1 MHRGRR
7 QASWAIR
14 SRWALAA
21 ALAIG
26 VVGLASPGRAKAGEF
41 TIDACQADAGNF
53 ASGAFE
59 NFATRGMRWRRACN
73 PLGPGL
79 RGLVTANVARG
90 GRVAHGAQSAFVLDA
105 PSGTA
110 FSRLRWSGH
119 AHRRDCRYALQLYAL
134 RPDGSSVAIKNV
146 RANHDCPHRAH
157 AQASSWPR
165 PRSYDLGGASRIVQR
180 VVCVGASSHQFC
192 SARGLNYF
200 QTFTA
205 EATVSDSLGPA
216 VSILTDGPLARGE
229 WVSGIQSLAYEATDN
244 VGVKNAH
251 AQVGATPDGNDP
263 HPCNYAQRIP
273 CPNGQGHIEV
283 NTRQLSE
290 GSQEMHVSAEDAAGN
305 SADSPSAT
313 VRIDNTP
320 PGAVPV
326 GVGGGEAWRN
336 RNDFDLAWEDPP
348 EPDRAPIVGAHY
360 RLCLAGGGECVT
372 GTRSEPQVAAIDGL
386 AVPAPGEWE
395 LSLWREDA
403 ARNQQPANA
412 SVPVKL
418 RYDPEPPTLGF
429 EGAQADD
436 PTRVSVLVTDPLSGL
451 GGGEIEISRVGSG
464 VWQEL
469 LTSQEGS
476 HLVTRIDD
484 AALPPGEYE
493 LHATAHDV
501 AGNEASTDQRL
512 DGQPMRVM
520 LPLRVTTSI
529 KAGVVGKRRVH
540 RTVRRHG
547 KSHKVNRTVRV
558 LKPKAKVKF
567 GRQLRFAG
575 RLLDRDG
582 NPIAAAPVRVYS
594 RSPEGSEALAATLTT
609 GPEGRY
615 SLALRARA
623 SSRLR
628 FVYPGTATTLPVED
642 AVTLLVK
649 ARSSFTVSPKHVLN
663 GQSVT
668 FSGQV
673 RGRPLPARG
682 KLVELQVLLSGE
694 WQTFRTTRTD
704 EQGRW
709 RIRYPFQRT
718 CGGQRFRFRAHLPEE
733 AGYPLQAGGGGP
745 LGVRVRGRPCSTG

>member
-1 MHRGRR
+1 MRRARGPASRR
-7 QASWAIR
+7 R
-14 SRWALAA
+14 PALV
-21 ALAIG
+21 LL
-26 VVGLASPGRAKAGEF
+26 VGLAIALVGSAYPGRAEAGEF

-79 RGLVTANVARG
+79 RGLVTANVTRG

-105 PSGTA
+105 PSGTS

-146 RANHDCPHRAH
+146 RANHHCPGAAH

-165 PRSYDLGGASRIVQR
+165 PRSYDLGGATRIVQR

-216 VSILTDGPLARGE
+216 VSILADGPLARGE
-229 WVSGIQSLAYEATDN
+229 WVSGMQSVGYEASDN
-244 VGVKNAH
+244 VGVKGTYAE
-251 AQVGATPDGNDP
+251 ASGIPDGHELRACD
-263 HPCNYAQRIP
+263 YAQRTP
-273 CPNGQGHIEV
+273 CPNGPGRIAV
-283 NTRQLSE
+283 DTRPLPE
-290 GSQEMHVSAEDAAGN
+290 GSQELHVTAEDAAGN
-305 SADSPSAT
+305 SADSPSAI

-348 EPDRAPIVGAHY
+348 EPDRAPIVAAHY

-403 ARNQQPANA
+403 AGNQQPANA

-429 EGAQADD
+429 EGAHADD

-469 LTSQEGS
+469 PTNQEGS

-501 AGNEASTDQRL
+501 AGNEASTGQRL

-529 KAGVVGKRRVH
+529 EAGVVGKRRVR

-547 KSHKVNRTVRV
+547 KSHKVSRTVQV
-558 LKPKAKVKF
+558 LKPKAKVEF
-567 GRQLRFAG
+567 GRQMRFAG
-575 RLLDRDG
+575 KLLDREG
-582 NPIAAAPVRVYS
+582 KPIAAAPVRVYS

-609 GPEGRY
+609 GPEGRF
-615 SLALRARA
+615 SLAVRARA

-649 ARSSFTVSPKHVLN
+649 ARSSFKIAPKHVLN
-663 GQSVT
+663 GRSVT

-673 RGRPLPARG
+673 AGRPLPARG

-704 EQGRW
+704 AKGRW
-709 RIRYPFQRT
+709 RIPYRFQRT
-718 CGGQRFRFRAHLPEE
+718 CGGQRFRFRVRLPEE

-745 LGVRVRGRPCSTG
+745 IGVRVRGRPCSTG